1 MVTEDKMSKSN
12 KIRYSRGD
20 KVFLGFDWIIMIVV
34 FVIILY
40 PLLFVIVASFNPGMT
55 ASKTL
60 SLIPKHLSLEGYR
73 VVFNYRRIWNGYLNS
88 LYYTFV
94 GTSINIVITICA
106 AYPLSRKD
114 LFGKNVFM
122 GLFVFTMY
130 FSGGMIPIFLQVKKL
145 GLLNSLWAM
154 VLPGALSVYNM
165 IVMRTYFV
173 TQIADDLREASE
185 LDGCGN
191 LRFLLSIVLPLSGP
205 ILAVIGLFYGVDHWN
220 AYFDAMLYM
229 TDNSKMPL
237 QMVLRDILIL
247 NSDSTMLNSNPEEML
262 LAAERASL
270 MKYSLILVA
279 SLPMMMLYPFAQ
291 RYFVKGIMIGAV
303 KG

>member
-1 MVTEDKMSKSN
+1 MSSKN
-12 KIRYSRGD
+12 KIRYSHGD
-20 KVFLGFDWIIMIVV
+20 RVFLGFDWLIMLVI
-34 FVIILY
+34 FVIIVY

-60 SLIPKHLSLEGYR
+60 WLWPTNASLEGYR
-73 VVFNYRRIWNGYLNS
+73 VVFEYRRIWNGYLNS
-88 LYYTFV
+88 LYYTLV
-94 GTSINIVITICA
+94 GTSINIVVTICA

-114 LFGKNVFM
+114 LFGKNLFM

-154 VLPGALSVYNM
+154 VLPCALSVYNM

-220 AYFDAMLYM
+220 AYFDAMLYL
-229 TDNSKMPL
+229 TENKKMPL

-247 NSDSTMLNSNPEEML
+247 NNDNTMLSSNPEEML
-262 LAAERASL
+262 LAAERAAL
-270 MKYSLILVA
+270 MKYSLIIVA

>member
-1 MVTEDKMSKSN
+1 MNTKN
-12 KIRYSRGD
+12 KIRYSNGD
-20 KVFLGFDWIIMIVV
+20 RVFLALDWLIMLLV
-34 FVIILY
+34 FVVIAY
-40 PLLFVIVASFNPGMT
+40 PLLFVIVASFNPGMV

-60 SLIPKHLSLEGYR
+60 SLWPDKVSLEGYK
-73 VVFNYRRIWNGYLNS
+73 VVFEYKRVWTGYLNS
-88 LYYTFV
+88 LIYTLV
-94 GTSINIVITICA
+94 GTLINIVVTICA

-114 LFGKNVFM
+114 LFGRNAVM
-122 GLFVFTMY
+122 ALFVFTMY
-130 FSGGMIPIFLQVKKL
+130 FSGGMIPVFLQVKKL
-145 GLLNSLWAM
+145 GLLNTLWAM

-191 LRFLLSIVLPLSGP
+191 LRFLLAIVLPLSGP
-205 ILAVIGLFYGVDHWN
+205 ILAVIALFYGVDHWN

-229 TDNSKMPL
+229 TSNSKMPL

-247 NSDSTMLNSNPEEML
+247 NNDSSMLSSNPEEML
-262 LAAERASL
+262 LASERASL